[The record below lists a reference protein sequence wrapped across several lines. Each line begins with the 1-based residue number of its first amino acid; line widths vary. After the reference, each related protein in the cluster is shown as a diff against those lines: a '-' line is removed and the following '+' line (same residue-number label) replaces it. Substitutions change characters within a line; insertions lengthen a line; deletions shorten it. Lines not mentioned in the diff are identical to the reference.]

1 MKQKNA
7 PRDDWDRFQDEG
19 ALMLVLAYA
28 GMAVLIVSLK
38 FMFFR

>member
-7 PRDDWDRFQDEG
+7 RRDDWDRFQDEG